1 MLSAFL
7 VEDNPLIRENLSAA
21 LTELAPVQMLGW
33 AAGEEAARQWFAA
46 HDDWH
51 LAIVDLFL
59 EDGNGL
65 GVLRALQARDEPRQ
79 HVVVLTNYATPDIRK
94 RCTDLGADA
103 VFDKSSEIEALAQYC
118 DELAQASS

>member
-21 LTELAPVQMLGW
+21 LAELAPVEMIGW
-33 AAGEEAARQWFAA
+33 AAGEEDARHWFSA
-46 HDDWH
+46 HDDWQ

-65 GVLRALQARDEPRQ
+65 GVLRALQARSAAQR
-79 HVVVLTNYATPDIRK
+79 VVVLTNYATADIRT
-94 RCTDLGADA
+94 RCAALGADA
-103 VFDKSSEIEALAQYC
+103 VFDKSSEIEALALYC
-118 DELAQASS
+118 DRLSATGT

>member
-21 LTELAPVQMLGW
+21 LAELAPVTIIGW
-33 AAGEEAARQWFAA
+33 AAGEESARRWFAA
-46 HDDWH
+46 HNDWN

-65 GVLRALQARDEPRQ
+65 GVLRALQARAAEQRA
-79 HVVVLTNYATPDIRK
+79 VVLTNYATQDIRV
-94 RCTDLGADA
+94 RCTALGADA

-118 DELAQASS
+118 DRLATAN

>member
-21 LTELAPVQMLGW
+21 LAELAPVSLVGW
-33 AAGEEAARQWFAA
+33 AAGEQDARQWLSA
-46 HDDWH
+46 HDDWQ

-65 GVLRALQARDEPRQ
+65 GVLRALQARSADKR
-79 HVVVLTNYATPDIRK
+79 VVVLTNYATPDIRT
-94 RCTDLGADA
+94 RCAALGADA

-118 DELAQASS
+118 DALAST

>member
-21 LTELAPVQMLGW
+21 LAELAPVSLVGW
-33 AAGEEAARQWFAA
+33 AAGEQDARQWLSA
-46 HDDWH
+46 HDDWQ

-65 GVLRALQARDEPRQ
+65 GVLRALQARSADKR
-79 HVVVLTNYATPDIRK
+79 VVVLTNYATPDIRT
-94 RCTDLGADA
+94 RCAALGADA

-118 DELAQASS
+118 DVLAST